1 MGVLFLRTDR
11 SKIGPYV
18 HHVDKSRASLA
29 VGGADY
35 SIGTEIGTMPKRVL
49 ILGAGRSSSS
59 LIRHLLQHA
68 GPEGFEVRIGD
79 LDPALAARKAAG
91 HAAASTFALDAGN
104 PEARRAEIEA
114 ADIVISMLPAF
125 LHPEVAR
132 DALVTRTA
140 LITPSY
146 LSPEIASMD
155 GEARAAG
162 IPILNEL
169 GLDPGIDHL
178 SAMQVIDGLRAEG
191 ATLTGF
197 ESYTGGLVAPESDD
211 NPWHYKFTWNPRN
224 VVLAGQGG
232 SATFREGGLD
242 RVLPPH
248 RLFKEVTHVD
258 VPGAGRFEGYANRD
272 SLAYERIYG
281 LEGIGTL
288 VRGTLR
294 GDGFCGGWD
303 AVFQLGLNRDDA
315 QLDLPAGM
323 TWRRFTAGFA
333 GGVAADADAAA
344 VREAVRKATGADDR
358 ALELLTWLGL
368 LDDVPLETRKGSPAE
383 ILQALLERK
392 WALAPH
398 DLDMIV
404 MWHRFRYTDAEGA
417 PRARTSHLIHIGED
431 DTHTAMSLTVG
442 LPLALACRMWLK
454 GDWRGTGV
462 LLPTAPELYDPLLVA
477 LEEEG
482 VRFIETEIE
491 P

>member
-1 MGVLFLRTDR
+1 
-11 SKIGPYV
+11 
-18 HHVDKSRASLA
+18 
-29 VGGADY
+29 
-35 SIGTEIGTMPKRVL
+35 MPKRVL

-59 LIRHLLQHA
+59 LIRHLLEHA
-68 GPEGFEVRIGD
+68 GQEGFEVRIGD
-79 LDPALAARKAAG
+79 LDLDLANRKAA
-91 HAAASTFALDAGN
+91 HHPAASTFALDAQN
-104 PEARRAEIEA
+104 PDARRMEIAE
-114 ADIVISMLPAF
+114 ADLVISMLPAF

-132 DALVTRTA
+132 DAIATRTP

-146 LSPEIASMD
+146 LSPEIAAMD
-155 GEARAAG
+155 AQAKEAG

-191 ATLTGF
+191 STLTGF

-232 SATFREGGLD
+232 SATFREGGLN

-248 RLFKEVTHVD
+248 RLFKEVTPID

-272 SLAYERIYG
+272 SLAYEEIYG
-281 LEGIGTL
+281 LEGIETL

-303 AVFQLGLNRDDA
+303 ALFQLGMNRDDA
-315 QLDLPAGM
+315 QLSLPEGT
-323 TWRRFTAGFA
+323 TWREYTAGFA
-333 GGVAADADAAA
+333 GGVGRDADGAA
-344 VREAVRKATGADDR
+344 VRSAVAAATGADSA
-358 ALELLTWLGL
+358 ALDLMEWLGL
-368 LDDVPLETRKGSPAE
+368 FGEDVLPRLQGSPCDL
-383 ILQALLERK
+383 LQAQLESK
-392 WALAPH
+392 WALGAD

-404 MWHRFRYTDAEGA
+404 MWHRFGYRTASGEA
-417 PRARTSHLIHIGED
+417 RVRTSHLIHIGEN

-442 LPLALACRMWLK
+442 LPLALAARMWLR

-462 LLPTAPELYDPLLVA
+462 LVPTSPELYNPLLEGLA
-477 LEEEG
+477 AEG
-482 VRFIETEIE
+482 VVFSEQDG
-491 P
+491 PA